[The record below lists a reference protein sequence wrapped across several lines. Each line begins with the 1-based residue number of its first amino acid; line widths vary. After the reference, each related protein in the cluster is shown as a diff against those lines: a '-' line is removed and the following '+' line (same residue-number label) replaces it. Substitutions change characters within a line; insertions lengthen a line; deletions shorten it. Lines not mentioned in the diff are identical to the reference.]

1 MKLCSVSGCGLKAEG
16 YSPLCNTHKRAF
28 QRHGHPLMDGVEAG
42 ELKSYRQRITQRIK
56 RNPNSPVWGMLKAN
70 WAALVE
76 YSRASQAR
84 IYQGE
89 PYNRNEARAHQE
101 VIKLGD
107 TVAADDIAN
116 VVMALYL
123 LQHERRARF
132 PSDDAF
138 VFQMVRRVMRLTDV
152 NVGISHNHRTGRAV
166 RVYRDLPPRVTKRL
180 GAMLVAVYGQAGL
193 YLAALEAAE
202 MGQATAKAV
211 KLNEALEALV

>member
-1 MKLCSVSGCGLKAEG
+1 
-16 YSPLCNTHKRAF
+16 
-28 QRHGHPLMDGVEAG
+28 
-42 ELKSYRQRITQRIK
+42 
-56 RNPNSPVWGMLKAN
+56 MLKAN
-70 WAALVE
+70 WTALVE
-76 YSRASQAR
+76 FSRASQVR
-84 IYQGE
+84 IYHGE
-89 PYNRNEARAHQE
+89 PYNRNEARAYQE

-166 RVYRDLPPRVTKRL
+166 KVYRDLPPRVTKRL

-193 YLAALEAAE
+193 YLAALETAE
-202 MGQATAKAV
+202 MDRATAKAV